1 MSDVFEGPGWWMAS
15 DGRWYAPERHP
26 DPDYRTRF
34 DPPESESSAVHNG
47 QSSIE
52 SPPSFAA
59 ARADSQPHDS
69 TAREQARVASLTGNG
84 AVDEPVAEQARVA
97 SLNGNGV
104 VDEPVE
110 AEVDEFEFRVNK
122 APDVELGERP
132 TFAPNVPASVV
143 SPRPTTSKV
152 GSEIGLQNPFS
163 NARPTYE
170 PNLGTA
176 PAAGTSAVTD
186 IVFVEPE
193 HPRLG
198 VPVRDRITA
207 ALMFVAGVGVIVGS
221 FLEWTTGIPSESGW
235 ERGEGIVTVV
245 AGVVAAAAAGPMFVG
260 LRHVVSQVAAI
271 ISGLASLVAVGIVVI
286 SVLDA
291 EAEPGVVE
299 MGVGSGLIV
308 VGASAAAI
316 ILAAIASQSELT

>member
-26 DPDYRTRF
+26 DADYRTRF

-69 TAREQARVASLTGNG
+69 TAR
-84 AVDEPVAEQARVA
+84 EQARVA

-143 SPRPTTSKV
+143 SPRPTTSKI
-152 GSEIGLQNPFS
+152 GSEIELQNPFS